1 MTAAAP
7 AERGADLRDVA
18 DRAADRVTS
27 WLGSLPV
34 LVAAVALV
42 FGWLLTGPLFGFSN
56 TWQLFI
62 NTTTTVITFWMM
74 LVIQNT
80 SNRQSKAVAL
90 KLDELIRVMADARD
104 EFVDLDHAS
113 ERELAEHEREFEHLA
128 HPGQSPVQTRRTR
141 DDRSTTR

>member
-7 AERGADLRDVA
+7 AERGADLRDVV

-42 FGWLLTGPLFGFSN
+42 LGWLLTGPLFGFSD

-62 NTTTTVITFWMM
+62 SSM
-74 LVIQNT
+74 
-80 SNRQSKAVAL
+80 S
-90 KLDELIRVMADARD
+90 
-104 EFVDLDHAS
+104 
-113 ERELAEHEREFEHLA
+113 
-128 HPGQSPVQTRRTR
+128 
-141 DDRSTTR
+141 